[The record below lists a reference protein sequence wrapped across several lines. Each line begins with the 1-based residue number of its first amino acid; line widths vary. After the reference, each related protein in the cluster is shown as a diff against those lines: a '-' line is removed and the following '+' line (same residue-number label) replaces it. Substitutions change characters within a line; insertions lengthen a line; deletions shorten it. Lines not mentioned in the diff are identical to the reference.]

1 MQISKHYL
9 HIYIRMLSV
18 SVYVCVYIERQIK
31 SMMNEATIIIGGV

>member
-1 MQISKHYL
+1 
-9 HIYIRMLSV
+9 MLSV

>member
-9 HIYIRMLSV
+9 HIYIRV
-18 SVYVCVYIERQIK
+18 SVCLCICVYIERQIK